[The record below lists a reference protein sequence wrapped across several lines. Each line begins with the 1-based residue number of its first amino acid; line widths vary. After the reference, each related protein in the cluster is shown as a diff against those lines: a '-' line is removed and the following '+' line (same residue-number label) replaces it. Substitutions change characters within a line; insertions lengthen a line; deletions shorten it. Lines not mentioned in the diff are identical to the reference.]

1 MTSLIKSIYG
11 PGRIL
16 AAFQNIDIDSNCCQ
30 YYSNCMISGLA
41 LPSDLDVDL
50 SGLSTVA
57 AQWVSRLPVTDQRIQ
72 AIPDGR
78 TLRFYQSTGLL
89 DRPLRYDGRVARYG
103 PRHLLQL
110 LAVRAL
116 QSQGQSLAQIQAAL
130 AGISDD
136 ELARKLEFAFGNQRA
151 ALIVSPS
158 PQSVATV
165 SVAVP
170 SAFVAAEL
178 APGVVITID
187 ARVHTDPARVIARL
201 RRAIQGEET

>member
-1 MTSLIKSIYG
+1 
-11 PGRIL
+11 
-16 AAFQNIDIDSNCCQ
+16 
-30 YYSNCMISGLA
+30 MISDPA
-41 LPSDLDVDL
+41 LPSELDVDL
-50 SGLSTVA
+50 TGLSTVA
-57 AQWVSRLPVTDQRIQ
+57 AQWVAKLPVTDQRIQ

-103 PRHLLQL
+103 QRHLLQL

-116 QSQGQSLAQIQAAL
+116 QSQGQSLAQIQTSL
-130 AGISDD
+130 AGASDD
-136 ELARKLEFAFGNQRA
+136 ELVQKLEFTFGNRRA
-151 ALIVSPS
+151 AIVASPA
-158 PQSVATV
+158 PESVAPV
-165 SVAVP
+165 PAAAP

-187 ARVHTDPARVIARL
+187 ARVHTNPARIIAYL